1 MGAGKVIEV
10 NPTTKAIVWE
20 YAGTGTDVV
29 VTDQV
34 PDGTKLVIGSV
45 VFIEPVISGSY
56 VMVSHDGGKTYD
68 SSYTEPITHDRWT
81 IQAMEPGIT
90 IAMEF
95 KVVIQP

>member
-1 MGAGKVIEV
+1 M
-10 NPTTKAIVWE
+10 
-20 YAGTGTDVV
+20 
-29 VTDQV
+29 
-34 PDGTKLVIGSV
+34 

-68 SSYTEPITHDRWT
+68 SSYTEPITHGRWT
-81 IQAMEPGIT
+81 IPAMEPGIT